1 MKFATWNV
9 QTLNDCAK
17 GIKLAKEMDRYKID
31 VLGVAECR
39 YTGSDRITIED
50 KHVLYSGRD
59 DNRHYQG
66 VALFCSS
73 FAARCLISWEPINER
88 LLVARFRSR
97 SAKLSVVMC
106 YAPTEAADDGVKDN
120 FYHQMESILSNI
132 PSRETVILMGDMN
145 AKVGGYIPGDG
156 CVVGSHGIG
165 TRNDNGTR
173 FVDSCQRHGLVI
185 GGTIF
190 PHKNVHKGTW
200 RSPDGRT
207 VNQIDHIAISAKHRS
222 YLLDVRALRGA
233 DIGLTDHYLVQAK
246 VKVRLSKIPDVQ
258 PPRLFDTKKLED
270 HGIREDFKL
279 AMENKCH
286 SLSGNSLETQWS
298 EWKESMTQT
307 ADSILGYQRGRK
319 EEWISISTWNLIQE
333 KKTLKMKMETSVDAV
348 RERFKALHREKA
360 AEVKRATRRDK
371 RNFYHR
377 KADQAEEAARRG
389 NQRELFKLAKELGQD
404 QRTYNGVIKDA
415 NGNRLITDEDKNN
428 RWKEHFQS
436 VLNGPEPEVLNVWPD
451 TDVARTALNITTSEL
466 TPAEVRDAIATLK
479 NNRSPGE
486 DMISGEMLKAI
497 GEIGVEKLTTILN
510 SAWRNEKVPRD
521 WKRGVIVRIPKKG
534 NLSECSNWR
543 GITLLSVPGKLLS
556 NIIYARIKDEAQRV
570 MREEQAGFR
579 KDRGCADHIYVIRH
593 IVEQCEEWRKSLALN
608 FVDFQKAFDSIH
620 RDSMWKIVELH
631 GIPRKMINIM
641 KDMYDGS
648 QSCVRVNQGKT
659 TDFFN
664 VVSGVRQGDSL
675 SPLLFNIV
683 LDFVMKKVELAGDG
697 IEWTAGRRLR
707 DLAYADDICLLAD
720 DLEDLRTLT
729 EAVVCEAGKVGL
741 KVNTRKTEIMKV
753 RTNDNSQVT
762 IGNEP
767 LQEVDKF
774 VYLGCQISKDGDIRN
789 EIGIRIGKAG
799 AAFRNME
806 KVWNEDGMSLR
817 TKLKLFNSIV
827 LSVLMYGCETWKGL
841 TEIEERVRRFESGCL
856 RKILKIRWYDMVSE
870 EELRRRTEQQSVT
883 EKLRISR
890 WRWFGHVL
898 RMQDNRLPK
907 QALQWRPAGSRRVGR
922 PKDTWQRTIQRDMAV
937 KNLDRADVEAQA
949 DDRNAWR
956 RFIADLWTT

>member
-799 AAFRNME
+799 AAFKNME